1 MIKTTPQNSWLCAV
15 TGTASHEHHM
25 QTQGPSMLQALRGGA
40 KSPIMKVFL
49 VFLAA
54 GFALWGVGDM
64 TTGLIGGSDKAIE
77 AGDES
82 LSPREVAVEFDRTR
96 RNYMPNVSTGEAL
109 QAGLLGEVAGML
121 AQEVVFHAEAN
132 RLGLTVTREMQRREV
147 AAEPTFKDETG
158 AFSQTRFLSVLANAG
173 LSEADYLQRIESAL
187 RREQIVG
194 AVADGVRQPQIVARA
209 LTAYELERRSA
220 RLVSVAVDTDTV
232 SDPDGAALASWYDDV
247 KSRYDAPMLRTAR
260 VGSLTPQMFASAIE
274 VSDAEI
280 ADAYAD
286 RIDEFTTPERRRVRQ
301 MVFEDAASADTA
313 RDRVAGGE
321 DFEAVA
327 ADMLGWTGDDTNL
340 GLVTRRDLD
349 GAVGEAVFA
358 AETGAIAGPAESVF
372 GVHLLVVD
380 EIQEG
385 GETSLAD
392 VSDTIR
398 ATLQNE
404 AATDMIY
411 EKVNQIEDRIAS
423 GATLDEAMAEVSGRL
438 VTIADIDRRGNDIDG
453 NPIAGEA
460 ADLAQDSV
468 VLETIWS
475 SDIDEQSVIQEGA
488 DDLFFIVEVT
498 AETDPRERSLDEVRT
513 RAIAD
518 WKRVEAIKNAREAA
532 EARIADAGAFDDV
545 ETTSDFRRNGIG
557 LDHEA
562 ARLIATAVFAQDIG
576 EARVVETG
584 SEAIAVRTETIVA
597 AEEDE
602 LSNSSNLV
610 AKMIDNAIRQ
620 DVLAALARDL
630 SQDHD
635 LQMRLGGVQQILVG
649 TQ

>member
-1 MIKTTPQNSWLCAV
+1 
-15 TGTASHEHHM
+15 
-25 QTQGPSMLQALRGGA
+25 MLQALRGGA

-274 VSDAEI
+274 VSDVEI

-610 AKMIDNAIRQ
+610 ANMIDNAIRQ

>member
-1 MIKTTPQNSWLCAV
+1 
-15 TGTASHEHHM
+15 
-25 QTQGPSMLQALRGGA
+25 MLQALRGGA

-247 KSRYDAPMLRTAR
+247 KSRYGAPMLRTAR
-260 VGSLTPQMFASAIE
+260 IGSLTPQMFASAIE

-398 ATLQNE
+398 ATLQSE

-610 AKMIDNAIRQ
+610 ANMIDNAIRQ

>member
-1 MIKTTPQNSWLCAV
+1 
-15 TGTASHEHHM
+15 
-25 QTQGPSMLQALRGGA
+25 MLQALRGGA

-260 VGSLTPQMFASAIE
+260 IGSLTPQISLI
-274 VSDAEI
+274 
-280 ADAYAD
+280 
-286 RIDEFTTPERRRVRQ
+286 
-301 MVFEDAASADTA
+301 
-313 RDRVAGGE
+313 
-321 DFEAVA
+321 
-327 ADMLGWTGDDTNL
+327 
-340 GLVTRRDLD
+340 
-349 GAVGEAVFA
+349 
-358 AETGAIAGPAESVF
+358 
-372 GVHLLVVD
+372 LLLK
-380 EIQEG
+380 E
-385 GETSLAD
+385 
-392 VSDTIR
+392 
-398 ATLQNE
+398 
-404 AATDMIY
+404 
-411 EKVNQIEDRIAS
+411 
-423 GATLDEAMAEVSGRL
+423 
-438 VTIADIDRRGNDIDG
+438 
-453 NPIAGEA
+453 
-460 ADLAQDSV
+460 
-468 VLETIWS
+468 
-475 SDIDEQSVIQEGA
+475 
-488 DDLFFIVEVT
+488 
-498 AETDPRERSLDEVRT
+498 
-513 RAIAD
+513 
-518 WKRVEAIKNAREAA
+518 
-532 EARIADAGAFDDV
+532 
-545 ETTSDFRRNGIG
+545 
-557 LDHEA
+557 
-562 ARLIATAVFAQDIG
+562 
-576 EARVVETG
+576 
-584 SEAIAVRTETIVA
+584 
-597 AEEDE
+597 
-602 LSNSSNLV
+602 
-610 AKMIDNAIRQ
+610 
-620 DVLAALARDL
+620 
-630 SQDHD
+630 
-635 LQMRLGGVQQILVG
+635 ILV
-649 TQ
+649 QMLP

>member
-1 MIKTTPQNSWLCAV
+1 
-15 TGTASHEHHM
+15 
-25 QTQGPSMLQALRGGA
+25 MLQALRGGA

-260 VGSLTPQMFASAIE
+260 IGSLTPQMFASAIE

-610 AKMIDNAIRQ
+610 ANMIDNAIRQ

>member
-1 MIKTTPQNSWLCAV
+1 
-15 TGTASHEHHM
+15 
-25 QTQGPSMLQALRGGA
+25 MLQALRGGA

-121 AQEVVFHAEAN
+121 AQELVFHAEAN

-173 LSEADYLQRIESAL
+173 LNEADYLQRIESAL

-220 RLVSVAVDTDTV
+220 RLVSVAIDTDTV
-232 SDPDGAALASWYDDV
+232 SNPDGAALASWYDDV

-372 GVHLLVVD
+372 GVHLLLVD

-398 ATLQNE
+398 ATLQSE

-423 GATLDEAMAEVSGRL
+423 GATLDEAMAEVRGRL

-610 AKMIDNAIRQ
+610 ANMIDNAIRQ

-630 SQDHD
+630 SRDHD

>member
-1 MIKTTPQNSWLCAV
+1 
-15 TGTASHEHHM
+15 
-25 QTQGPSMLQALRGGA
+25 MLQALRGGA

-49 VFLAA
+49 LFLAA

-82 LSPREVAVEFDRTR
+82 LSPREVAIEFDRTR
-96 RNYMPNVSTGEAL
+96 RNYLPNVSTGEAL
-109 QAGLLGEVAGML
+109 QTGLLSEVAGMM
-121 AQEVVFHAEAN
+121 AREVVFHAEAN
-132 RLGLTVTREMQRREV
+132 RLGLTVTRDMQRREV
-147 AAEPTFKDETG
+147 AEEPTFKDETG

-173 LSEADYLQRIESAL
+173 LSEADYLQRIDSAL
-187 RREQIVG
+187 RGEQIVD
-194 AVADGVRQPQIVARA
+194 AVAGGARHPQVVARA
-209 LTAYELERRSA
+209 LTSYELERRSA
-220 RLVSVAVDTDTV
+220 RLVSVAVDVDAV
-232 SDPDGAALASWYDDV
+232 SDPDEAALASWYDEV

-274 VSDAEI
+274 IDEADI
-280 ADAYAD
+280 AAAYDD

-313 RDRVAGGE
+313 RARVAGGE
-321 DFEAVA
+321 NFEAVA
-327 ADMLGWTGDDTNL
+327 EDMLGWTGDDTHL
-340 GLVTRRDLD
+340 GLVTKSDLD
-349 GAVGEAVFA
+349 GAVGEAVFEA
-358 AETGAIAGPAESVF
+358 AAGEIAGPAESVF

-392 VSDTIR
+392 VSDKIR
-398 ATLQNE
+398 ATLQIE
-404 AATDMIY
+404 AATDLIY
-411 EKVNQIEDRIAS
+411 DKVNQIEDRIAS
-423 GATLDEAMAEVSGRL
+423 GATLDEAMAEVSGNL
-438 VTIADIDRRGNDIDG
+438 VTITDIDRRGNDIDG
-453 NPIAGEA
+453 NPVAGEA
-460 ADLAQDSV
+460 AELAQDSI

-518 WKRVEAIKNAREAA
+518 WKLVEAIKTARESA
-532 EARIADAGAFDDV
+532 EARIAEASTFDDV
-545 ETTSDFRRNGIG
+545 ETSASFRRNGIG

-584 SEAIAVRTETIVA
+584 TEAIAVRTETITP

-602 LSNSSNLV
+602 LAESANLV
-610 AKMIDNAIRQ
+610 ANVIDSSLQQ
-620 DVLAALARDL
+620 DVLATLVRDL
-630 SQDHD
+630 SQMHD
-635 LQMRLGGVQQILVG
+635 LQIRLGGVQQILVG
-649 TQ
+649 TQQ

>member
-1 MIKTTPQNSWLCAV
+1 
-15 TGTASHEHHM
+15 
-25 QTQGPSMLQALRGGA
+25 MLQALRGGA

-82 LSPREVAVEFDRTR
+82 LSPRDVAVEFERTR
-96 RNYMPNVSTGEAL
+96 RNYLSNVSTGEAL
-109 QAGLLGEVAGML
+109 QTGLLGEVAGML
-121 AQEVVFHAEAN
+121 ARDVVFRAEAN
-132 RLGLTVTREMQRREV
+132 ELGLTVTREMQRREV
-147 AAEPTFKDETG
+147 AEEPSFKDETG

-173 LSEADYLQRIESAL
+173 LNEADYLQRINTAL
-187 RREQIVG
+187 RREQIVD
-194 AVADGVRQPQIVARA
+194 AVAGGARQPQVVARA
-209 LTAYELERRSA
+209 LTSFELERRSA
-220 RLVSVAVDTDTV
+220 RLVSVAVNTDAV
-232 SDPDGAALASWYDDV
+232 ADPDEAALVDWYDEV

-260 VGSLTPQMFASAIE
+260 VGSLTPQMFAADIE
-274 VSDAEI
+274 IDEADI
-280 ADAYAD
+280 AQAYDD

-301 MVFEDAASADTA
+301 MVFDNSADAQTA

-321 DFEAVA
+321 NFETVA
-327 ADMLGWTGDDTNL
+327 EDMLGWTGDDTNL
-340 GLVTRRDLD
+340 GLVTRNDLD

-372 GVHLLVVD
+372 GIHVVVVD

-392 VSDTIR
+392 VSDAIR
-398 ATLQNE
+398 TTLQTE
-404 AATDMIY
+404 AATDLIY
-411 EKVNQIEDRIAS
+411 DKVNQIEDRIAS
-423 GATLDEAMAEVSGRL
+423 GATLDEAMAEVSGNL
-438 VTIADIDRRGNDIDG
+438 VTITDIDRRGNDIDG
-453 NPIAGEA
+453 NAVSGDA
-460 ADLAQDSV
+460 AELAQDSV
-468 VLETIWS
+468 VLEAIWS

-488 DDLFFIVEVT
+488 DDLFFIVEVI

-513 RAIAD
+513 RAITD
-518 WKRVEAIKNAREAA
+518 WKRVEAIKAAREAA
-532 EARIADAGAFDDV
+532 EARIADAGAFDNV
-545 ETTSDFRRNGIG
+545 ETTTDFRRNGIG

-584 SEAIAVRTETIVA
+584 TEAIAVRTESIAAA
-597 AEEDE
+597 AEEE
-602 LSNSSNLV
+602 LSDSAKLV
-610 AKMIDNAIRQ
+610 ANMLDNSLQQ
-620 DVLAALARDL
+620 DILTTLARDL
-630 SQDHD
+630 SQTHD

-649 TQ
+649 AQ

>member
-1 MIKTTPQNSWLCAV
+1 
-15 TGTASHEHHM
+15 
-25 QTQGPSMLQALRGGA
+25 MLQALRGGA

-82 LSPREVAVEFDRTR
+82 LSPRDVAVEFERTR
-96 RNYMPNVSTGEAL
+96 RNYLSNVSTGEAL
-109 QAGLLGEVAGML
+109 QTGLLGEVAGML
-121 AQEVVFHAEAN
+121 ARDVVFRAEAN
-132 RLGLTVTREMQRREV
+132 ELGLTVTREMQRREV
-147 AAEPTFKDETG
+147 AEEPSFKDETG

-173 LSEADYLQRIESAL
+173 LNEADYLQRINTAL
-187 RREQIVG
+187 RREQIVD
-194 AVADGVRQPQIVARA
+194 AVAGGARQPQVVARA
-209 LTAYELERRSA
+209 LTSFELERRSA
-220 RLVSVAVDTDTV
+220 RLVSVAVNTDAV
-232 SDPDGAALASWYDDV
+232 ADPDEAALADWYDEV

-260 VGSLTPQMFASAIE
+260 VGSLTPQMFAADIE
-274 VSDAEI
+274 IDEADI
-280 ADAYAD
+280 AQAYDD

-301 MVFEDAASADTA
+301 MVFDNSADAQTA

-321 DFEAVA
+321 NFETVA
-327 ADMLGWTGDDTNL
+327 EDMLGWTGDDTNL
-340 GLVTRRDLD
+340 GLVTRNDLD

-372 GVHLLVVD
+372 GIHVVVVD

-392 VSDTIR
+392 VSDAIR
-398 ATLQNE
+398 TTLQTE
-404 AATDMIY
+404 AATDLIY
-411 EKVNQIEDRIAS
+411 DKVNQIEDRIAS
-423 GATLDEAMAEVSGRL
+423 GATLDEAMAEVSGNL
-438 VTIADIDRRGNDIDG
+438 VTITDIDRRGNDIDG
-453 NPIAGEA
+453 NAVSGDA
-460 ADLAQDSV
+460 AELAQDSV
-468 VLETIWS
+468 VLEAIWS

-488 DDLFFIVEVT
+488 DDLFFIVEVI

-513 RAIAD
+513 RAITD
-518 WKRVEAIKNAREAA
+518 WKRVEAIKAAREAA
-532 EARIADAGAFDDV
+532 EARIADAGAFDNV
-545 ETTSDFRRNGIG
+545 ETTTDFRRNGIG

-584 SEAIAVRTETIVA
+584 TEAIAVRTESIAAA
-597 AEEDE
+597 AEEE
-602 LSNSSNLV
+602 LSDSAKLV
-610 AKMIDNAIRQ
+610 ANMLDNSLRQ
-620 DVLAALARDL
+620 DILTTLARDL
-630 SQDHD
+630 SQTHD

-649 TQ
+649 AQ

>member
-1 MIKTTPQNSWLCAV
+1 
-15 TGTASHEHHM
+15 
-25 QTQGPSMLQALRGGA
+25 MLQALRGGA

-260 VGSLTPQMFASAIE
+260 IGSLTPQMFASAIE

-358 AETGAIAGPAESVF
+358 AETGAIASPAESVF

-398 ATLQNE
+398 ATLQSE

-518 WKRVEAIKNAREAA
+518 WKRVEATKNAREAA

-610 AKMIDNAIRQ
+610 ANMIDNAIRQ